1 MRARATCS
9 DVTALRGK
17 SGGMEAMRGGGRRA
31 AGGIAA
37 AREVG
42 AVAGY
47 CGKGDRCS
55 YAAPSAGAPAEEARR
70 RGRQRDWDTARPA
83 MVRTAPAA
91 MAIVNGSPSTATA
104 IAMVM
109 TGTRYWYVM
118 VVTGPRRL
126 SAAFH
131 MA

>member
-9 DVTALRGK
+9 DATARRGK

-42 AVAGY
+42 AVAGC
-47 CGKGDRCS
+47 CGKGIG
-55 YAAPSAGAPAEEARR
+55 AATQRR
-70 RGRQRDWDTARPA
+70 QQGRQRDWDTARPA

>member
-31 AGGIAA
+31 GLPRQGRSARWQAAA
-37 AREVG
+37 ARGSVQLRCDASRG
-42 AVAGY
+42 ASG
-47 CGKGDRCS
+47 G
-55 YAAPSAGAPAEEARR
+55 GAPP
-70 RGRQRDWDTARPA
+70 GRQSDWDTARPA

>member
-1 MRARATCS
+1 M
-9 DVTALRGK
+9 LRRRG
-17 SGGMEAMRGGGRRA
+17 AARGGRRYGSDARRRA
-31 AGGIAA
+31 AGRIAA
-37 AREVG
+37 AREAG

-55 YAAPSAGAPAEEARR
+55 YAAPSAGAPAEEALR

>member
-9 DVTALRGK
+9 DAVARRGEG
-17 SGGMEAMRGGGRRA
+17 GGMEAMRGGGRRA
-31 AGGIAA
+31 GGIAA
-37 AREVG
+37 AREAG
-42 AVAGY
+42 AVAGC
-47 CGKGDRCS
+47 CGKRDRCG
-55 YAAPSAGAPAEEARR
+55 YAATPAEEARR

-126 SAAFH
+126 SATFH